1 MPAQRQGQ
9 GHRETEGWRLIVI
22 RNETEYQEASAR
34 LAEERKR
41 LTEHRA
47 RLKEA
52 GLAEDEIKRV
62 VDPMV
67 SFHLQLKEEVE
78 SYERLKRGEFEE
90 LENFR
95 GFGHLLISL
104 RIAKGIS
111 QRDLARRLNVHESQ
125 VSRDERNEY
134 FGITLERAV
143 RILDALDV
151 RLHTKVEIEPP
162 RAMAIA

>member
-1 MPAQRQGQ
+1 M
-9 GHRETEGWRLIVI
+9 I
-22 RNETEYQEASAR
+22 RNEAEYQEASAR
-34 LAEERKR
+34 LADERQR
-41 LTEHRA
+41 LADHRA
-47 RLKEA
+47 RLKDV
-52 GLAEDEIKRV
+52 GLSDEEIKRV
-62 VDPMV
+62 IDPME

-104 RIAKGIS
+104 RIAQGIS
-111 QRDLARRLNVHESQ
+111 QRELAKRLNVHESQ

-143 RILDALDV
+143 KILDALNV
-151 RLHTKVEIEPP
+151 RLHTKIEMQPP
-162 RAMAIA
+162 RELAYA

>member
-1 MPAQRQGQ
+1 M
-9 GHRETEGWRLIVI
+9 I
-22 RNETEYQEASAR
+22 RNETEYQEAST
-34 LAEERKR
+34 R
-41 LTEHRA
+41 LTEERERLIDHQC

-52 GLAEDEIKRV
+52 GLSDKEIKRV
-62 VDPMV
+62 IDPME
-67 SFHLQLKEEVE
+67 SFHLQLREEVE
-78 SYERLKRGEFEE
+78 SYERLKRREFEE

-111 QRDLARRLNVHESQ
+111 QRDLARRLGVHESQ

-151 RLHTKVEIEPP
+151 KLHTKVEFEPP
-162 RAMAIA
+162 PVLAFA

>member
-1 MPAQRQGQ
+1 M
-9 GHRETEGWRLIVI
+9 I

-34 LAEERKR
+34 LTDERNR

-47 RLKEA
+47 RLREA
-52 GLAEDEIKRV
+52 GLSDEEIKRV
-62 VDPMV
+62 VDPME

-90 LENFR
+90 LDNLR
-95 GFGHLLISL
+95 GLGHLLISL
-104 RIAKGIS
+104 RIAQGVS

-143 RILDALDV
+143 KILDALNV

-162 RAMAIA
+162 RSRALA

>member
-1 MPAQRQGQ
+1 M
-9 GHRETEGWRLIVI
+9 I
-22 RNETEYQEASAR
+22 RNEAEYQEASAR

-41 LTEHRA
+41 LAEHKA

-52 GLAEDEIKRV
+52 GLSEVEIKRV
-62 VDPMV
+62 VDPME
-67 SFHLQLKEEVE
+67 SFHLQLREEVE

-125 VSRDERNEY
+125 ISRDERNEY
-134 FGITLERAV
+134 FGITLERAMKV
-143 RILDALDV
+143 LDALDV

>member
-1 MPAQRQGQ
+1 M
-9 GHRETEGWRLIVI
+9 I
-22 RNETEYQEASAR
+22 RNEAEYQEASAR
-34 LAEERKR
+34 LADERQR
-41 LTEHRA
+41 LADHRA

-52 GLAEDEIKRV
+52 GLSDEEIKRV
-62 VDPMV
+62 IDPME

-104 RIAKGIS
+104 RIAQGMS
-111 QRDLARRLNVHESQ
+111 QRELAKRLNVHESQ

-143 RILDALDV
+143 RVLDALDV
-151 RLHTKVEIEPP
+151 RLHTKVEVDPP
-162 RAMAIA
+162 RAMAMA

>member
-1 MPAQRQGQ
+1 M
-9 GHRETEGWRLIVI
+9 I

-34 LAEERKR
+34 LADERNR
-41 LTEHRA
+41 LADHRK

-52 GLAEDEIKRV
+52 GLSDEEIKRV
-62 VDPMV
+62 IDPME

-90 LENFR
+90 LENLR
-95 GFGHLLISL
+95 GLGHLLISI
-104 RIAKGIS
+104 RIAQGIS
-111 QRDLARRLNVHESQ
+111 QRELAKRLQVHESQ

-143 RILDALDV
+143 KILDALDV
-151 RLHTKVEIEPP
+151 RLHTKVEVAPP
-162 RAMAIA
+162 REMAFA